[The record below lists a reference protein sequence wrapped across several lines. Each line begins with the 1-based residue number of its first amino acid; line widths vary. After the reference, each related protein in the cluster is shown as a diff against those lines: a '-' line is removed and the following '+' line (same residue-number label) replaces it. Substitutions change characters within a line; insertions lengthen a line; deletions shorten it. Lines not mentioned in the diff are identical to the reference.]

1 MRSFGSSDVRV
12 TTVVAM
18 AMLPAA
24 GIGNALVSAHG
35 RV

>member
-1 MRSFGSSDVRV
+1 MRSLGSSDVRV

-24 GIGNALVSAHG
+24 GIGNALVSAIG

>member
-18 AMLPAA
+18 ARPPAA
-24 GIGNALVSAHG
+24 GIGNALVSALG